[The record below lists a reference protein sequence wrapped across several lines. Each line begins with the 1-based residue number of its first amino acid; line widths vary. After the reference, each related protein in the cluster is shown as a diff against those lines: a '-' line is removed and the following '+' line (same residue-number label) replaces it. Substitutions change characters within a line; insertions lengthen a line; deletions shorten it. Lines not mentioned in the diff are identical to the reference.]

1 MKNVKTPLC
10 LILAA
15 IAVVLGVCNI
25 LAINSSRYEDY
36 SYNICAREDF
46 SESERLICQNMVL
59 QDGANFNE
67 IKIAEVI
74 TLFSAAA
81 ILVVLSLSTEKK

>member
-1 MKNVKTPLC
+1 MKNTKTSSC

-15 IAVVLGVCNI
+15 IAVVLGACNI

-36 SYNICAREDF
+36 SYNVCAREDF
-46 SESERLICQNMVL
+46 SESEQLICQNIVL

-67 IKIAEVI
+67 IKVAEAI

-81 ILVVLSLSTEKK
+81 ILAVLSFDTKKK